1 MLENCGFFSRVVHFW
16 LAVTHIRQIKS
27 ASQRIFL
34 EVFQLL
40 ILIAIAGRSLNEH
53 LKVSMLRFGKG
64 DHKLL
69 KRKLA
74 FLYLQN
80 FYDNDIK

>member
-1 MLENCGFFSRVVHFW
+1 M
-16 LAVTHIRQIKS
+16 AATHIRQIKS

-53 LKVSMLRFGKG
+53 LKVSMVRFGKG

-74 FLYLQN
+74 YLYLQISMITILSN
-80 FYDNDIK
+80 KGRILKRQFF